1 MMKINL
7 LGQDV
12 PESLLTAGSSESA
25 RQVLVFIVALAVS
38 MSTVG
43 FVYYYWSH
51 QITETQA
58 ALGREQIRQKELGSV
73 RARNQEYQNQ
83 LKTLEERI
91 QTIQQLQTRRQ
102 GPVDLMG
109 GLGDSVNQT
118 RDLYLLQVA
127 PEGSLLHIRGEAGR
141 VAAIAQFIS
150 ALERSPRFTGVK
162 LKQYYQ
168 DNQNG
173 RVNFKFNLDCSYAPP
188 GSADQKTGGK
198 STLAALPRG
207 NGSKR

>member
-7 LGQDV
+7 LGQDFPQSRLAV
-12 PESLLTAGSSESA
+12 GSSEAA
-25 RQVLVFIVALAVS
+25 RQVLVFVVALAVS

-43 FVYYYWSH
+43 FIHYYWSR
-51 QITETQA
+51 QITDSQA

-73 RARNQEYQNQ
+73 RAQNQEYQRQ

-91 QTIQQLQTRRQ
+91 QTIQKLQTRRQ
-102 GPVDLMG
+102 GPVDLME

-118 RDLYLLQVA
+118 RELYLLQVA

-141 VAAIAQFIS
+141 VAAIAQFIR
-150 ALERSPRFTGVK
+150 ALASSPRFTDVK

-173 RVNFKFNLDCSYAPP
+173 RVNFKFNLDCSYVPP
-188 GSADQKTGGK
+188 GPADQTAAGK
-198 STLAALPRG
+198 QTMAALPPG
-207 NGSKR
+207 NGR

>member
-1 MMKINL
+1 MMRINL
-7 LGQDV
+7 LGQDL
-12 PESLLTAGSSESA
+12 PESRFATGSSESA
-25 RQVLVFIVALAVS
+25 RQALVFVVALAVS

-43 FVYYYWSH
+43 FIYYYWSH
-51 QITETQA
+51 QITEAQA

-73 RARNQEYQNQ
+73 RARNQEYQRQ

-102 GPVDLMG
+102 GPGALME
-109 GLGDSVNQT
+109 GLGDSVSQT

-127 PEGSLLHIRGEAGR
+127 PEGSMLHIRGEAGR
-141 VAAIAQFIS
+141 VAAIAQFIR
-150 ALERSPRFTGVK
+150 ALASSPRFRDVK

-173 RVNFKFNLDCSYAPP
+173 RVNFKFNLDCSYVPP
-188 GSADQKTGGK
+188 GTSDQTAGGQ
-198 STLAALPRG
+198 STMAALPPG
-207 NGSKR
+207 NGR